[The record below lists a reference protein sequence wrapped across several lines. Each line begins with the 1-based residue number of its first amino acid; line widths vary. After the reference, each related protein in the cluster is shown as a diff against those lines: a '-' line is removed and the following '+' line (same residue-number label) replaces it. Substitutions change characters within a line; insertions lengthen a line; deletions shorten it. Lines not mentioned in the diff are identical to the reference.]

1 MMLLLFAEG
10 EHGALTRTEAQSVT
24 GKRNP
29 IFLPLFDVLTA
40 RFGLADERHASASL
54 RALVGAS
61 AFHPPLL
68 PSTCPPP
75 PERVSYRR
83 MEPALPVKYMVWVLL
98 ETLPSASTTIRLGVL
113 QVAADFVQDK
123 ITKTEVLSPFKQDIV
138 PHPTPHLR
146 RSRCNHRR
154 RRRFAFS
161 TTRPRHAADSWA
173 DSSCR
178 EACLQ
183 TRAQGFGRTVPLHP
197 PRPSRRAPRIC

>member
-1 MMLLLFAEG
+1 MTTGRFALA
-10 EHGALTRTEAQSVT
+10 HRATRTAKGNSFS
-24 GKRNP
+24 
-29 IFLPLFDVLTA
+29 FLLALRTA
-40 RFGLADERHASASL
+40 T
-54 RALVGAS
+54 RAPHSRVRGRQRVPS
-61 AFHPPLL
+61 PML
-68 PSTCPPP
+68 PSTRPPP

-98 ETLPSASTTIRLGVL
+98 QTLPSASTTIRLGVL

-138 PHPTPHLR
+138 PSPTPPAR
-146 RSRCNHRR
+146 RPRCNHRR

-161 TTRPRHAADSWA
+161 TTRHRHAADSWA

-178 EACLQ
+178 EACFQ

-197 PRPSRRAPRIC
+197 PRPSRLAPRIC

>member
-1 MMLLLFAEG
+1 MTSVLFTLG
-10 EHGALTRTEAQSVT
+10 S
-24 GKRNP
+24 
-29 IFLPLFDVLTA
+29 
-40 RFGLADERHASASL
+40 ADRADRHASASFA
-54 RALVGAS
+54 RSWAPARS
-61 AFHPPLL
+61 ML
-68 PSTCPPP
+68 PSTRPPP

-98 ETLPSASTTIRLGVL
+98 KTLPSASTTIRLGVL
-113 QVAADFVQDK
+113 QVAVDFVQDK

-138 PHPTPHLR
+138 PHTTPHPR
-146 RSRCNHRR
+146 QPRCNHRR

-161 TTRPRHAADSWA
+161 TTHPRHAADSWA

-183 TRAQGFGRTVPLHP
+183 TRAQGFGSTVPLHP

>member
-1 MMLLLFAEG
+1 MTTGRFALA
-10 EHGALTRTEAQSVT
+10 HRATRTAKGNSFS
-24 GKRNP
+24 
-29 IFLPLFDVLTA
+29 FLLALRTA
-40 RFGLADERHASASL
+40 T
-54 RALVGAS
+54 RAPHSRVRGRQRVPS
-61 AFHPPLL
+61 PML
-68 PSTCPPP
+68 PSTRPPP

-98 ETLPSASTTIRLGVL
+98 QTLPSASTTIRLGVL

-138 PHPTPHLR
+138 PHPTPHPR
-146 RSRCNHRR
+146 QPRCNHRR

-178 EACLQ
+178 EACFQ